1 MNEQSSAF
9 DELDNQIFLAEES
22 LTEISFNRNS
32 KGIISKNLPE
42 TRALELLTKSP
53 KHQYLLKHPVF
64 MSFMWLKW
72 ERIHHT
78 YSGNLRF
85 YTLFTYIL
93 TWFIFDKFG
102 YDRTDKGENSL
113 IFIVTGFIFI
123 FLMISIIKAFCTVE
137 KELSNMTRIIFLII
151 ETLAIVGC
159 LSLIM
164 TLEAMKQEL
173 HLNIFL
179 LVFTII
185 LIFREAFQLLLSV
198 KKYIC
203 QKENWIEILMISL
216 IIFILIPHTNQEIS
230 RILSGFVIVLS
241 WADLI
246 ILIAKHPNMT
256 R

>member
-1 MNEQSSAF
+1 MIKAFTLQKLDTAKLFSSFLAPIRDEIDIEMNEQSFAV

-22 LTEISFNRNS
+22 LTEISLNHNS
-32 KGIISKNLPE
+32 KGIVSKNLPE

-113 IFIVTGFIFI
+113 IFVVTGFIFI

-137 KELSNMTRIIFLII
+137 KELSNLTWTSLFFFHAKSADFLSNR
-151 ETLAIVGC
+151 GHW
-159 LSLIM
+159 
-164 TLEAMKQEL
+164 QG
-173 HLNIFL
+173 
-179 LVFTII
+179 
-185 LIFREAFQLLLSV
+185 RLLLLPGNR
-198 KKYIC
+198 YI
-203 QKENWIEILMISL
+203 K
-216 IIFILIPHTNQEIS
+216 F
-230 RILSGFVIVLS
+230 
-241 WADLI
+241 
-246 ILIAKHPNMT
+246 
-256 R
+256 